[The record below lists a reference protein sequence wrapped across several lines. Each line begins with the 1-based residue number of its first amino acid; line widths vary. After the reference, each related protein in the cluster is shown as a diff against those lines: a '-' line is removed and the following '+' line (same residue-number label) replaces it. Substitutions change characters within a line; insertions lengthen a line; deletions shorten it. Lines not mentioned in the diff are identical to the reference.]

1 MKVNCKEENLRFSP
15 EGEPRK
21 IFVDIDETICFFP
34 TKRMYDLAEPNYK
47 NIAKINKLYDEG
59 NIITYWTAR
68 GSSQPDNE
76 ERMNHYKELTN
87 KQLMGWGCKFHNLE
101 LGTKPQFDLLID
113 DKVKRIE
120 EV

>member
-1 MKVNCKEENLRFSP
+1 MTEHLRLSP

-21 IFVDIDETICFFP
+21 IFVDIDETICFYSSE
-34 TKRMYDLAEPNYK
+34 RIYDLAEPDYD

-68 GSSQPDNE
+68 GSSQLHNIDRLDE
-76 ERMNHYKELTN
+76 YKAITIS
-87 KQLMGWGCKFHNLE
+87 QLDRWGCKYHDVQ
-101 LGTKPQFDLLID
+101 LGNKPQFDLLID
-113 DKVKRIE
+113 DKAMRIE

>member
-1 MKVNCKEENLRFSP
+1 MEHLRFSP

-21 IFVDIDETICFFP
+21 IFVDIDETICFYP
-34 TKRMYDLAEPNYK
+34 GERNYRYYDLAEPSYD

-68 GSSQPDNE
+68 GSSQPDNIG
-76 ERMNHYKELTN
+76 RLDKYKAITIS
-87 KQLMGWGCKFHNLE
+87 QLDRWGCKYHDVQ

-113 DKVKRIE
+113 DKTKRIE
-120 EV
+120 EI